1 MDFKFDI
8 IFEEQIILYIL
19 RDRRASL
26 EVEVKIPNQPEM
38 KKIMAL
44 VNILQGFITFLTE
57 FRP

>member
-19 RDRRASL
+19 RDRRAWL